1 MRLIMENWRRFTEDE
16 EKRQAFA
23 QDLKSSG
30 RSKANLVSQIS
41 GANRY
46 KAFKQTLSQGRDL
59 KKAFAKTADRE
70 FLDSLVTVHWTDRS
84 GVIQML
90 RGDLS
95 PRDELSAAAY
105 LPDADVQ
112 GGDGPMGRFGIVV
125 KGWITLLA
133 NDMDQLYTGSG
144 EGTAQHDPQRT
155 KMSGANKGAGQIYE
169 PEGYAEYKII
179 VLDRDDWKPR
189 KNYMGGQANEALVD
203 NWSPIAL
210 IVPGSKS
217 THEFEPETQKSQQL
231 PLDVDTSIRTPDKPE
246 GVDQVTKFEKL
257 VKKAGLDIPV
267 MGSGEFKKQWNQ

>member
-1 MRLIMENWRRFTEDE
+1 MKLIMEQWRRFVEDQ

-23 QDLKSSG
+23 KDLKSSG
-30 RSKANLVSQIS
+30 RSKANLVSDR
-41 GANRY
+41 GPKTKNFRDEV
-46 KAFKQTLSQGRDL
+46 FKQVLSQGRDL

-70 FLDSLVTVHWTDRS
+70 FLDSLVTVHWTDTS
-84 GVIQML
+84 GVRQML

-105 LPDADVQ
+105 LPETDVQ
-112 GGDGPMGRFGIVV
+112 GGEGPMGRFGIVI

-144 EGTAQHDPQRT
+144 EGVAQHDPQRT

-189 KNYMGGQANEALVD
+189 KNYMGGLANEALVD
-203 NWSPIAL
+203 NWNPVAL
-210 IVPGSKS
+210 IVPGGRDPDAWEPEMGKNTPKPGPVGAGTEFPKDWVS
-217 THEFEPETQKSQQL
+217 EFEA
-231 PLDVDTSIRTPDKPE
+231 
-246 GVDQVTKFEKL
+246 L
-257 VKKAGLDIPV
+257 VKKSGLDIPV
-267 MGSGEFKKQWNQ
+267 MGAGEFKRQWN